1 MYWSSLLFIIMNEP
15 CHSETVSLSNLCFQD
30 AKKAEGWLCRMAKAG
45 VKADAVS
52 YCTMPPTQISF

>member
-1 MYWSSLLFIIMNEP
+1 MNEP
-15 CHSETVSLSNLCFQD
+15 YHSETVSLSNLCFQD

-52 YCTMPPTQISF
+52 YCTMPPTQIIF